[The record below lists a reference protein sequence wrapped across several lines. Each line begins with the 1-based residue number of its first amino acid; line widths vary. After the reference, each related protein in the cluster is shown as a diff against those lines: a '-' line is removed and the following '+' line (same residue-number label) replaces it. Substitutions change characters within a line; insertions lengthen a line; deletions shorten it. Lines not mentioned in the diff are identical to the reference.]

1 MDRQAAAGDGLPLW
15 DCHHHRHLH
24 LLHLTTSSTS
34 TSASLPLQ
42 EKGTDIFRMKGV
54 LAMKGCDDKYVYQG
68 VHMLFTGEALEPWGD
83 APRVNR
89 LVFIGRNLDRDALLA
104 SFESCLDETQA

>member
-1 MDRQAAAGDGLPLW
+1 MSLPPQGETDGSSFQNGGLRATHTAAAYTVIDP
-15 DCHHHRHLH
+15 
-24 LLHLTTSSTS
+24 SSPIVLRDDTIYIP
-34 TSASLPLQ
+34 T
-42 EKGTDIFRMKGV
+42 V
-54 LAMKGCDDKYVYQG
+54 LAA
-68 VHMLFTGEALEPWGD
+68 FTGEALEPWGD